1 MGIITGYLSQLVGNG
16 IKILNSGTAVSSS
29 NPLPISASSNAVTS
43 TKTFVAV
50 AEYLAL
56 PITKGATSFSAFT
69 TTASGS
75 FNAVFAV
82 QFSTDS
88 TDGSN
93 GTWISTSGRQQ
104 NIGSGSVAALSS
116 ALNISNSTLGILTD
130 IPIGSIYAR
139 VVCTSFT
146 TGPVAIV
153 ASLGIGNTSGVSVI
167 ASPIPSGTN
176 KIGFVQAAGIQYA
189 DTTTALGSSA
199 TFTSTARDLTATTSA
214 STFASA
220 STTAKSLSVCV
231 VQDVAFTLQLLGSTD
246 NFSSV
251 SEIYRSIAA
260 TAVGSNYVAEVDN
273 HSCAWRYFQ
282 FKIVNGAA
290 AAART
295 RGVSKFLAN

>member
-1 MGIITGYLSQLVGNG
+1 MGIVTGYLSQLVTNG
-16 IKILNSGTAVSSS
+16 IKVLVGGTAVSSS
-29 NPLPISASSNAVTS
+29 NPLPVSATSNAVTS
-43 TKTFVAV
+43 TKTFTAV
-50 AEYLAL
+50 SEYLAL
-56 PITKGATSFSAFT
+56 PITKGATSFSVFT

-88 TDGSN
+88 TDGSD
-93 GTWISTSGRQQ
+93 GAWISTSGRQQ
-104 NIGSGSVAALSS
+104 NISGGSVAAL
-116 ALNISNSTLGILTD
+116 LPVMNISNSTLGILTD
-130 IPIGSIYAR
+130 IPVGSIYAR

-153 ASLGIGNTSGVSVI
+153 ASFGIGNTSGVFVL
-167 ASPIPSGTN
+167 ASPIPAGTS
-176 KIGFVQAAGIQYA
+176 KIGFVQASGIQYA

-199 TFTSTARDLTATTSA
+199 TFTSTTRDLTATTAA

-220 STTAKSLSVCV
+220 SAAAKSVSICA

-246 NFSSV
+246 NFGSV

-260 TAVGSNYVAEVDN
+260 TLVGSNYVAEVDN

-282 FKIVNGAA
+282 YKIVNGAS

>member
-1 MGIITGYLSQLVGNG
+1 MSIEGFPKS
-16 IKILNSGTAVSSS
+16 KS
-29 NPLPISASSNAVTS
+29 NPIPISASSNAVTY

-116 ALNISNSTLGILTD
+116 AINISNSTLGILTD

-153 ASLGIGNTSGVSVI
+153 ASLGIGNTSGVSVL

-199 TFTSTARDLTATTSA
+199 TFTSTARDLTATTAA

-220 STTAKSLSVCV
+220 STVAKYVSVCV
-231 VQDVAFTLQLLGSTD
+231 VQDVVFTLQLLGSTD
-246 NFSSV
+246 NFAAV
-251 SEIYRSIAA
+251 SEIYRSVTA
-260 TAVGSNYVAEVDN
+260 TLVGSNYVAEIDA
-273 HSCAWRYFQ
+273 HSPAWRYFQ
-282 FKIVNGAA
+282 YKIVNGAA